1 MSMSAQNTVKL
12 ENTTLVQQAP
22 SMLVHGIH
30 PKVSSEQLG
39 LIQALKISAACVLLV
54 GLVYTTLGSKSSSH
68 PSEGTSKM
76 LASKV
81 STDSQKARETSYKQS
96 RPLGS
101 IFFDA
106 MGNSV
111 ASSN

>member
-1 MSMSAQNTVKL
+1 MSMSAQKTVKL

-22 SMLVHGIH
+22 SMLAHGIH
-30 PKVSSEQLG
+30 HKGSSEKLG
-39 LIQALKISAACVLLV
+39 LIQALKISTACVLLL
-54 GLVYTTLGSKSSSH
+54 GLAFTALSSQSSSH
-68 PSEGTSKM
+68 PSEGTSKI

-81 STDSQKARETSYKQS
+81 SPDSQKARETSYKQS
-96 RPLGS
+96 KPLGS